1 MTTDAIQRAWDER
14 KSASDYQNLADA
26 AYSRSYAD
34 WLIGMNG
41 SRIAEVFLPKETDRT
56 YLPRTSTNSN
66 TCNSRGSRN
75 RNLETRRY
83 TVLDPQCSI

>member
-1 MTTDAIQRAWDER
+1 MWLQSMTTDAIQRAWDER

-26 AYSRSYAD
+26 ASVSYAD

-41 SRIAEVFLPKETDRT
+41 SRIAEVFLQRNGQNVS
-56 YLPRTSTNSN
+56 PRTSTNSN

-75 RNLETRRY
+75 
-83 TVLDPQCSI
+83 